1 PGSADPRR
9 RRVGRQRP
17 HRARHSGAPP
27 GGQRQ
32 GSVRAGTDG
41 SPSGA
46 AVVGGL
52 RADRTSGRRRDR
64 RRRDRPRRVQD
75 RHEARGRRSAPAVR
89 PGPVPRG
96 DDGRPG
102 PRRRDLVLGPPSTRP
117 GGHRRTATCEHSR
130 RDRGRASGVH
140 LTEAA
145 AGGRRPSMHRVPA
158 GRPLPAGRRG
168 ERPSGRALPRER
180 GPGVRV
186 VNTLYVTEHQAR
198 VGLQKGNL
206 VVVHDQQKTR
216 VPIETLEGVV
226 LLGGSQISSQAL
238 GRCVERGAR
247 VCALS
252 RSGRLR
258 WTVGG
263 PTKGS
268 VLRRMAQ
275 LRAADDPAR
284 TARVARWI
292 VAGKLQNC
300 RRMISRWLWDADSA
314 ARWVLASER
323 DANAD
328 RLQALAQATDGHTI
342 RGIEGDGTRRYF
354 KCLGT
359 HLTEAGAELGFTSR
373 TRRPPRNEV
382 NALLSFYY
390 GLVLAEAVGALD
402 AVGLDP
408 Q

>member
-1 PGSADPRR
+1 
-9 RRVGRQRP
+9 
-17 HRARHSGAPP
+17 
-27 GGQRQ
+27 
-32 GSVRAGTDG
+32 
-41 SPSGA
+41 
-46 AVVGGL
+46 
-52 RADRTSGRRRDR
+52 
-64 RRRDRPRRVQD
+64 
-75 RHEARGRRSAPAVR
+75 
-89 PGPVPRG
+89 
-96 DDGRPG
+96 
-102 PRRRDLVLGPPSTRP
+102 
-117 GGHRRTATCEHSR
+117 
-130 RDRGRASGVH
+130 
-140 LTEAA
+140 
-145 AGGRRPSMHRVPA
+145 M
-158 GRPLPAGRRG
+158 
-168 ERPSGRALPRER
+168 
-180 GPGVRV
+180 RV

-238 GRCVERGAR
+238 GRCVERGVR

-263 PTKGS
+263 PTKGN
-268 VLRRMAQ
+268 VLLRMAQ

-284 TARVARWI
+284 TARIARWI

-300 RRMISRWLWDADSA
+300 RRMISRWLWDADGA

-323 DANAD
+323 DAIAD

-390 GLVLAEAVGALD
+390 GLVLAEAVGALE

-408 Q
+408 QVGFLHRPRPGRPSLALDLIEEFRPVVADRLAVALVTRRTIRAEHFVRTAGGAVYLNDEGRKVALRSYEEFRGGDVTHPLLDRDVPRWALPTIQATLLARHLRGDLVTYPPFVLAA